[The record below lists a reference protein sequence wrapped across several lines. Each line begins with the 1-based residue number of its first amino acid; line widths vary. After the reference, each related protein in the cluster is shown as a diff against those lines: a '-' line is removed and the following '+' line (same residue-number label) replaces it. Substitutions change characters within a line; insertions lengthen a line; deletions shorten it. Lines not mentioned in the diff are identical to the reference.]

1 VSRGIVVQ
9 EHDFLG
15 DIPGAFFLQNVLQLH
30 QQRWVIL
37 RVDSLAFWK
46 IIKEED
52 VLSIP
57 KNSRREPEYCTRKFW
72 GGVSR
77 YAAISLT
84 VALSSPS
91 HSDITRFC
99 PWSPIAI
106 GNNLDRAKKN
116 SKFAQMTGTIDVF
129 DPRSGISGPTWRRA
143 SACPNLHE

>member
-1 VSRGIVVQ
+1 MSRGIVVQ

-15 DIPGAFFLQNVLQLH
+15 DIPGAFFLQNVVQLH

-57 KNSRREPEYCTRKFW
+57 KNSRREPEFCTRNFW

-77 YAAISLT
+77 YAATPLI
-84 VALSSPS
+84 VALSPG
-91 HSDITRFC
+91 HSYITRFS

-106 GNNLDRAKKN
+106 GNHLDSAEKVPKV
-116 SKFAQMTGTIDVF
+116 AQTTGTVHVF
-129 DPRSGISGPTWRRA
+129 DPRSDISGPTSQRA
-143 SACPNLHE
+143 SACPDLRE